1 MYVFRIN
8 QFKIHKN
15 REIGKAEVVITSFV
29 TTDDASNL
37 PNLSEL
43 RDASDPA
50 ARRALVAL
58 AANQVIPS
66 RELTRVE
73 NVKDGHKFTFGDTG
87 FSLHSSVK
95 IPDEVHWAL
104 LVWEDDSDV
113 RDVGAFIE
121 SVLGDDD
128 FDELSGKLLETL
140 VRTAGAASPAKLYF
154 DVAKFV
160 TGKVAKALK
169 ENKDD
174 QVGVLYQSWNRP
186 EHYPHGIRNKEDVSD
201 LSGNMKIDYSMFG
214 ME

>member
-29 TTDDASNL
+29 TTDNAANL

-43 RDASDPA
+43 RDISDPG
-50 ARRALVAL
+50 ARRALVAH
-58 AANQVIPS
+58 AANQVISS
-66 RELTRVE
+66 RELTRVD

-87 FSLHSSVK
+87 FSLHSSTA
-95 IPDEVHWAL
+95 IPDELHWAL

-113 RDVGAFIE
+113 RDVGTFIE
-121 SVLGDDD
+121 NVLSDDD
-128 FDELSGKLLETL
+128 FDELSGKLLNL
-140 VRTAGAASPAKLYF
+140 LATAAATPAKLYF

-174 QVGVLYQSWNRP
+174 QIGVLYQSWNRP

>member
-8 QFKIHKN
+8 QLKIHNN
-15 REIGKAEVVITSFV
+15 REWGQAEVVVTSFV
-29 TTDDASNL
+29 TTNDAANL

-43 RDASDPA
+43 SAVTDPA
-50 ARRALVAL
+50 ARRALVAQ
-58 AANQVIPS
+58 AANQVISS
-66 RELTRVE
+66 RELTRVDH
-73 NVKDGHKFTFGDTG
+73 VKDGHKFTFGDTG
-87 FSLHSSVK
+87 FSLHSSAT
-95 IPDEVHWAL
+95 IPDELHWAL

-113 RDVGAFIE
+113 RDVGTFIE

-128 FDELSGKLLETL
+128 FDELSGKLLNTL
-140 VRTAGAASPAKLYF
+140 AAGATPAKLYF

-160 TGKVAKALK
+160 TGRVARALK
-169 ENKDD
+169 QNKDD

-186 EHYPHGIRNKEDVSD
+186 EHYPHGIRNREDVSD